1 MNRMLAATNNK
12 HKLEEI
18 RDILSEINIEVISLQ
33 DAGIDIDVEETG
45 ETFTENA
52 LIKARE
58 ISKLTALSVIADDSG
73 LEVFALNGE
82 PGVRS
87 ARYSGIEGEQ
97 KDKKNNEKLLK
108 SLEKVPDDQRGARFC
123 SVIAAVF
130 PDGKEITAEGFVYGS
145 IGYEEK
151 GKFGFGY
158 DPLFIVKDYNMTMAE
173 MEPELKNKTSHRA
186 NALKAFVEKLKKDV
200 L

>member
-1 MNRMLAATNNK
+1 MMKMLAATNNK

-18 RDILSEINIEVISLQ
+18 RAILKKINIEVMGLN
-33 DAGIDIDVEETG
+33 DAGIEIDVEETG
-45 ETFTENA
+45 DTFVENA

-58 ISKLTALSVIADDSG
+58 ISKHTNLPVISDDSG
-73 LEVFALNGE
+73 LEVFALKGE
-82 PGVRS
+82 PGVKS
-87 ARYSGIEGEQ
+87 ARYSGTEGEA

-108 SLEKVPDDQRGARFC
+108 NLKDIPDEQRGARFC

-130 PDGKEITAEGFVYGS
+130 PDGKELTAEGFVYGH

-151 GKFGFGY
+151 GMHGFGY
-158 DPLFIVKDYNMTMAE
+158 DPLFIVDNYNITMAE
-173 MEPELKNKTSHRA
+173 MTPELKNKISHRA
-186 NALKAFVEKLKKDV
+186 NALESFVEKLKKEI